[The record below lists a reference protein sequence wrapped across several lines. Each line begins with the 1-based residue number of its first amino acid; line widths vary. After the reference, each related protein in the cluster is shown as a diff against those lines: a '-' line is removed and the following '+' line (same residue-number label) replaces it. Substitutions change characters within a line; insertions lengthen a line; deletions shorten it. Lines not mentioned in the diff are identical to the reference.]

1 MQHDDG
7 RLGGDAGDA
16 ARRRAKTAAPAL
28 AALALGV
35 LLVLVV
41 TLAEWAIGR
50 PIVNSG
56 VGGVLVVLLGVAT
69 CLGMAGLVSRAL
81 R

>member
-1 MQHDDG
+1 M
-7 RLGGDAGDA
+7 
-16 ARRRAKTAAPAL
+16 
-28 AALALGV
+28 
-35 LLVLVV
+35 LVV

-56 VGGVLVVLLGVAT
+56 VGGVLVVLLGIAT
-69 CLGMAGLVSRAL
+69 CVGLARLVSRAL

>member
-1 MQHDDG
+1 
-7 RLGGDAGDA
+7 
-16 ARRRAKTAAPAL
+16 
-28 AALALGV
+28 LGV

-50 PIVNSG
+50 PTVSSG
-56 VGGVLVVLLGVAT
+56 VGGILVVLLGAAT
-69 CLGMAGLVSRAL
+69 CVGMARLVSRAL